1 MAQGIEHHN
10 STVKCH
16 AHSWN
21 ITNEL
26 DTLQTTTPI
35 MKYCATYG
43 KKLKSTNQ
51 SFSSK
56 YESRNASRVTDV
68 NANN

>member
-1 MAQGIEHHN
+1 MFKPNKNQCTNTHTNIYKLLPMAQGIEHHN

-26 DTLQTTTPI
+26 DLNYNTDSEIL
-35 MKYCATYG
+35 CDLW
-43 KKLKSTNQ
+43 KKVEEYKS
-51 SFSSK
+51 K
-56 YESRNASRVTDV
+56 L
-68 NANN
+68 

>member
-1 MAQGIEHHN
+1 MFISCLNQTKNNVHTHTNIYKLLPMAQGIEHHN

-26 DTLQTTTPI
+26 DTL
-35 MKYCATYG
+35 
-43 KKLKSTNQ
+43 
-51 SFSSK
+51 
-56 YESRNASRVTDV
+56 
-68 NANN
+68 